1 MERQQ
6 HTRECLAE
14 GRNETCPVCVE
25 IKDRRALKAISERV
39 TRAVCDV
46 EDFVTA
52 AEADELDRLRAIV
65 GEDWDAI
72 NGRWEPLDCEGG
84 CGMKAVRGFRTCRW
98 ESCEQE
104 VGE

>member
-1 MERQQ
+1 MD

-14 GRNETCPVCVE
+14 GRTETCPVCVE

-72 NGRWEPLDCEGG
+72 NQRWSPLQPHPED
-84 CGMKAVRGFRTCRW
+84 
-98 ESCEQE
+98 
-104 VGE
+104 